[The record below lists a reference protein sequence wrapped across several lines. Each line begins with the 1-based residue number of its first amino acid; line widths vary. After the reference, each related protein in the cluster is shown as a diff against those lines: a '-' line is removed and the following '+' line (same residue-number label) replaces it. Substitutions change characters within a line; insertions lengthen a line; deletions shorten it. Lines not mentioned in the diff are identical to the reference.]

1 MDYHIRLLSEEYKF
15 ESCWGYPRL
24 FCAFGIFENVDED
37 MFKVIF
43 DDERKHTIN
52 LDGNKSPEFVYIPAS
67 DKPSFN
73 YENSK

>member
-1 MDYHIRLLSEEYKF
+1 
-15 ESCWGYPRL
+15 
-24 FCAFGIFENVDED
+24 